1 MSLNPKFVGGKH
13 VDSVLYDISS
23 PAIDIYVNNFY
34 SSKRSPHF
42 ERNLKDPEGGSAPT
56 ATKYGR
62 VKKIESLAM

>member
-34 SSKRSPHF
+34 SSKLSRGV
-42 ERNLKDPEGGSAPT
+42 KVGSAPT

>member
-34 SSKRSPHF
+34 SSKSSPHF
-42 ERNLKDPEGGSAPT
+42 ERNLKDPFLF
-56 ATKYGR
+56 R
-62 VKKIESLAM
+62 

>member
-13 VDSVLYDISS
+13 VDAVLYDISS

-42 ERNLKDPEGGSAPT
+42 ERNLKDPLLF
-56 ATKYGR
+56 R
-62 VKKIESLAM
+62 